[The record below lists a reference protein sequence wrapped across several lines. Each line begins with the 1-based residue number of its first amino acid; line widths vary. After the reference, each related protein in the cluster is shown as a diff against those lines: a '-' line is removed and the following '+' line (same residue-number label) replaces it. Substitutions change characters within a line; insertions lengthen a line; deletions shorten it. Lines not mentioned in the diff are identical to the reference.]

1 MRFVNDDQIPKRLAQ
16 VGLFGAGKLV
26 GAEDDF
32 WLIERIEVAAPDGLI
47 ERLGFK
53 NGRRQKEFVAEFLA
67 PLLPQ
72 ICRTD
77 DEQLTASFRP
87 SLREQD
93 NAGLD
98 MVCRVVKYEIEK
110 GTPTN
115 GVPSVKF
122 DLPIGPGA

>member
-1 MRFVNDDQIPKRLAQ
+1 LR
-16 VGLFGAGKLV
+16 AGTKEKLV
-26 GAEDDF
+26 G
-32 WLIERIEVAAPDGLI
+32 
-47 ERLGFK
+47 
-53 NGRRQKEFVAEFLA
+53 QFLA
-67 PLLPQ
+67 QLLPQ

-98 MVCRVVKYEIEK
+98 MGCWVLKYETEK

-115 GVPSVKF
+115 GVPSVKL
-122 DLPIGPGA
+122 DSPIGPSA

>member
-1 MRFVNDDQIPKRLAQ
+1 M
-16 VGLFGAGKLV
+16 
-26 GAEDDF
+26 
-32 WLIERIEVAAPDGLI
+32 
-47 ERLGFK
+47 K
-53 NGRRQKEFVAEFLA
+53 NFSASS
-67 PLLPQ
+67 Q

-77 DEQLTASFRP
+77 DEQLTAMFRS

-115 GVPSVKF
+115 GVPSVKL